1 MLMACAVRLRDNKR
15 MACHQLPKQTQAGHR
30 KAKPICGAR
39 SDPRQVTR
47 KRRARALYKCR
58 LSPVGSAAS
67 VDKAFAMLKLTI
79 TLNISYK
86 QVRALIVLLMLL
98 FR

>member
-1 MLMACAVRLRDNKR
+1 M
-15 MACHQLPKQTQAGHR
+15 
-30 KAKPICGAR
+30 
-39 SDPRQVTR
+39 TR
-47 KRRARALYKCR
+47 KRQATALYKCR

-86 QVRALIVLLMLL
+86 QVKALLVLLMLL